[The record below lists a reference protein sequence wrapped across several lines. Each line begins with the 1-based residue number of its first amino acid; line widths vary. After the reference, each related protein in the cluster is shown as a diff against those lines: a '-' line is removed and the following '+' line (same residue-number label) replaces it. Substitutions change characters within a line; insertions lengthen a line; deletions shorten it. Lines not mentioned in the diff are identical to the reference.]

1 MENRGLNPNSLAEQV
16 GNKPPQATI
25 FRILNGESLT
35 PRDGTVA
42 PLANFFGIT
51 LERLRYA
58 DLSKEATQWVQ
69 NRKQQGEVQR
79 RIKTILDETGA
90 TLTELAAAADVP
102 ETTIND
108 WIQGA
113 SVKIPLESAVG
124 IQEKYGYNV
133 VWISLGK
140 GEKKVPGIYHED
152 PFNPIPFPPGKR
164 IPVLGMAQL
173 GDNGFWAEVEY
184 PVGHGDG
191 YLDFPSRDRDA
202 YGIRCAGDS
211 MLPRIKD
218 GEFVVIEP
226 NHQVENGDEVLVKAK
241 DGRVMIK
248 ILLYQRAGR
257 THLMSVNT
265 EHAPLAIETEKIE
278 RLHYVAAI
286 VKPSMWRHE

>member
-1 MENRGLNPNSLAEQV
+1 MNLAERIQTVLDEVDGIDQV
-16 GNKPPQATI
+16 KLAEAAGVTK
-25 FRILNGESLT
+25 
-35 PRDGTVA
+35 GTVNQW
-42 PLANFFGIT
+42 LTGQIKSIK
-51 LERLRYA
+51 LEY
-58 DLSKEATQWVQ
+58 
-69 NRKQQGEVQR
+69 
-79 RIKTILDETGA
+79 
-90 TLTELAAAADVP
+90 
-102 ETTIND
+102 
-108 WIQGA
+108 
-113 SVKIPLESAVG
+113 AVG
-124 IQEKYGYNV
+124 IQERFGYNP
-133 VWISLGK
+133 VWLVMGK
-140 GEKKVPGIYHED
+140 GSKKVPGIHHED
-152 PFNPIPFPPGKR
+152 AFNPIPFPPGKR

-184 PVGHGDG
+184 PVGHGEG

-202 YGIRCAGDS
+202 YGIRCVGDS

-226 NHQVENGDEVLVKAK
+226 NHPVENGDEVLVKAK

-286 VKPSMWRHE
+286 VKSSMWKHE